1 MMWLAK
7 VVIDYLYVGDLPLG
21 MAMMSISLYMAE
33 IQPWYMQKEDAV
45 FFIIAIAIVIS
56 MALFVKPAIQGE
68 EIIAVDGGD
77 TDEPLAIPADLSS
90 LQSGSSPAATIPPT
104 PTTTPVPTPAWDGTP
119 KTVGYVDPSTY
130 NIEQE
135 DTISMRPQPEVCRS
149 DRTMVPYAIIRGDA
163 SGTTEIVSIP
173 SGYWELHLTFD
184 GWTASPYESYMIVQ
198 VRNADDR
205 NDYQVFNT
213 REMAPVTVDD
223 TDTWVLENYEA
234 GNFYFVMDEELV
246 KSYTIRILV
255 PDDAR

>member
-1 MMWLAK
+1 
-7 VVIDYLYVGDLPLG
+7 
-21 MAMMSISLYMAE
+21 
-33 IQPWYMQKEDAV
+33 MQKEDAV
-45 FFIIAIAIVIS
+45 FFIIAIVIVIS
-56 MALFVKPAIQGE
+56 MAVFVKPVLQGE
-68 EIIAVDGGD
+68 EIFAADGGA
-77 TDEPLAIPADLSS
+77 TDEPLDIPADLSN
-90 LQSGSSPAATIPPT
+90 LQSGSSTAATVT
-104 PTTTPVPTPAWDGTP
+104 PTSTPIPTPAWDGTP

-130 NIEQE
+130 NIEKE
-135 DTISMRPQPEVCRS
+135 DTISMRHQPQAYQS

-163 SGTTEIVSIP
+163 SGTTEILRIP

-223 TDTWVLENYEA
+223 TDTWVLEYYEA
-234 GNFYFVMDEELV
+234 GNFYFVMEEELV

-255 PDDAR
+255 PDDAV

>member
-1 MMWLAK
+1 
-7 VVIDYLYVGDLPLG
+7 
-21 MAMMSISLYMAE
+21 
-33 IQPWYMQKEDAV
+33 MQKEDAV
-45 FFIIAIAIVIS
+45 FFIIAIVIVIS
-56 MALFVKPAIQGE
+56 MALFVKPVIQGE
-68 EIIAVDGGD
+68 EIFAGAGDD

-90 LQSGSSPAATIPPT
+90 LQSGSLPAATAT
-104 PTTTPVPTPAWDGTP
+104 PAPTPVPTPAWDGTP

-130 NIEQE
+130 NIEKE
-135 DTISMRPQPEVCRS
+135 ETISMRPQPQTYQS

-255 PDDAR
+255 PDDAV